1 MAVPR
6 SGLLR
11 NGRHSGHILS
21 FKEFG
26 LNKWN
31 RWRQGRGLS
40 LAPLLAALLSPAT
53 PAAGLTVTD
62 FRGVRLT
69 FDQPARRIV
78 CLIESGLSGLY
89 MLGVED
95 RIVGVPASVYRNSV
109 AKQYAALD
117 TRVQKRQ
124 LATPGNWDFVS
135 LESMLSLKPD
145 LVILWAAQKESIAA
159 LEEKRIPVYGVDIR
173 SFADIDREMADF
185 GDLTGTRQR
194 ADALINYT
202 RREISNVVARTQ
214 SPAVQPAK
222 AYFMWAQGPLETAGR
237 KSAANELLTLAGARN
252 VCPLPNEHAVVHLE
266 SVMTWNPDVIIMW
279 SNPACKPA
287 ELLTMDGWRLTAAA
301 RRGRVHELTSAFYCD
316 FWTLKY
322 QYAVKQAA
330 LWCQPQIMTDTRLD
344 QELRRMLVTLYGQR
358 GLGLLP

>member
-11 NGRHSGHILS
+11 NGRYSGHILKL
-21 FKEFG
+21 KEFD
-26 LNKWN
+26 LKKRN
-31 RWRQGRGLS
+31 RWRQGTGVS
-40 LAPLLAALLSPAT
+40 LALLLASSWCPAS

-69 FDQPARRIV
+69 FEQPVRRIV

-95 RIVGVPASVYRNSV
+95 RIVGVPASVYRDSV

-117 TRVQKRQ
+117 TRIEKRQ
-124 LATPGNWDFVS
+124 LVAPGNWDFVN
-135 LESMLSLKPD
+135 LESVLSLKPD

-173 SFADIDREMADF
+173 NFADIDREIADF
-185 GDLTGTRQR
+185 GELTGTRQR
-194 ADALINYT
+194 ANALISYT
-202 RREISNVVARTQ
+202 RSEISNVVARTQ
-214 SPAVQPAK
+214 SPSVQPTK

-237 KSAANELLTLAGARN
+237 KSAANELLNLAGASN
-252 VCPLPNEHAVVHLE
+252 ACPLPDEHAVVHLE

-279 SNPACKPA
+279 SNPACNPA
-287 ELLTMDGWRLTAAA
+287 EIQTMDGWRSTSAA

-330 LWCQPQIMTDTRLD
+330 LWCQPQAMTGTRLD

-358 GLGLLP
+358 GLRVLP